1 MRTPFINPQ
10 EMLLV
15 AARFDSGTEW
25 IGHPAENFD
34 TADEVADTYGNDENV
49 EFWRVDLTTKT
60 IEDVTEDV
68 AKAYLRL
75 AENGEKTPEDEDV
88 IPIFVACSE
97 AWAEFCETYEEPE
110 DFSPAT
116 MKGSN
121 GSIHAH
127 NGSVVG

>member
-15 AARFDSGTEW
+15 ASRFDSGTEW

-34 TADEVADTYGNDENV
+34 TADEVAETYGNNESV
-49 EFWRVDLTTKT
+49 EFWRVDLATKT
-60 IEDVTEDV
+60 IEDITEDV

-75 AENGEKTPEDEDV
+75 KENGEKTPEDEDV

-97 AWAEFCETYEEPE
+97 AWSDFCQDFVPPMTDREVRRQYGTYH
-110 DFSPAT
+110 T
-116 MKGSN
+116 SN
-121 GSIHAH
+121 GSVA
-127 NGSVVG
+127 